1 MNTMTSFAKV
11 TRSSSHIAMEMLLH
25 EEDKILI
32 AEDEFDVK
40 AKKAFDEMVERNLS
54 GQGVDIN
61 AIDPRLLP
69 DSVHCTFK
77 YDVIMDWEGDWGVDL
92 FSVKGEVMSI
102 DLPNMTCYP
111 LSFFLERNMDDI
123 SCAGDVVLLNVKAGS
138 VFAIRVDSDI
148 KVYASTG
155 AVVGDKSLEV
165 LELSKETL
173 GTKFDYI
180 KDKFDEQAEN
190 IAKLLDQDFDY
201 Y

>member
-1 MNTMTSFAKV
+1 MNTMTSFSKV
-11 TRSSSHIAMEMLLH
+11 LPSSSHIAMEMLLH

-32 AEDEFDVK
+32 AEDDFDVK

-54 GQGVDIN
+54 GQGIDVN

-69 DSVHCTFK
+69 DSVHHTFK

-92 FSVKGEVMSI
+92 FSMKGEVMSI

-138 VFAIRVDSDI
+138 VFAVRVDSDI

-180 KDKFDEQAEN
+180 KDKFDEQAER
-190 IAKLLDQDFDY
+190 IAKLHDLDFDY

>member
-1 MNTMTSFAKV
+1 MNTMTSFVKASS
-11 TRSSSHIAMEMLLH
+11 SSSHIAMEMRLH

-32 AEDEFDVK
+32 AEDNFDIK

-54 GQGVDIN
+54 GQGIDVN

-69 DSVHCTFK
+69 DSVHHTFK

-92 FSVKGEVMSI
+92 FSMKGEVMSI

-138 VFAIRVDSDI
+138 VFAVRVDSDI

-180 KDKFDEQAEN
+180 KDKFDEQSER
-190 IAKLLDQDFDY
+190 IAKLHDLDFDY
-201 Y
+201 

>member
-11 TRSSSHIAMEMLLH
+11 SRSSSHIAMEMALH

-32 AEDEFDVK
+32 AEDDFD
-40 AKKAFDEMVERNLS
+40 AKSKKEFDEMIERNLS

-69 DSVHCTFK
+69 DSVAYTFK

-92 FSVKGEVMSI
+92 FSMKGEVLSI

-111 LSFFLERNMDDI
+111 LSFFVERNMDDI

-138 VFAIRVDSDI
+138 VFAVRVDSDI

-180 KDKFDEQAEN
+180 KDKFDEQAER
-190 IAKLLDQDFDY
+190 IAKLHDLDFDY
-201 Y
+201 

>member
-1 MNTMTSFAKV
+1 MTSFSKV
-11 TRSSSHIAMEMLLH
+11 LPSSSHIAMEMLLH

-32 AEDEFDVK
+32 AEDDFDVK

-54 GQGVDIN
+54 GQGIDVN

-69 DSVHCTFK
+69 DSVHHTFK

-92 FSVKGEVMSI
+92 FSMKGEVMSI

-138 VFAIRVDSDI
+138 VFAVRVDSDI

-180 KDKFDEQAEN
+180 KDKFDEQAER
-190 IAKLLDQDFDY
+190 IAKLHDLDFDY